1 MVALSGRKYPGSLC
15 ARTAQQ
21 ASDVPCPVIMK
32 RPVSRRS
39 GFTLVELLVVIA
51 IIAILAAMLLPVL
64 TKAKS
69 RAQSASCANNLRQL
83 EVCWH
88 MYAGDFAD
96 LLVPNNNVLAN
107 NMNTNFNG
115 ATWCY
120 GNPQIDATF
129 TNIQNGLLFP
139 YNQSVGIYHC
149 PADRS
154 TVMDPTTGALLSTP
168 RNRSYTMSQSVNGFP
183 EYSPFYFRIIP
194 WFKKLGAISYPN
206 ISDCMVFIDENE
218 TTIYDSEFGMPTD
231 FYNQGVTNWW
241 DLPADRHNQGAN
253 LSFADGHV
261 EHWKWNAPKV
271 YQYTNQLITADELAD
286 YSRLSAAIRQD
297 FSYPPNTWP

>member
-32 RPVSRRS
+32 RP
-39 GFTLVELLVVIA
+39 
-51 IIAILAAMLLPVL
+51 
-64 TKAKS
+64 
-69 RAQSASCANNLRQL
+69 AQSASCANNLRQL

-154 TVMDPTTGALLSTP
+154 TVMDPT
-168 RNRSYTMSQSVNGFP
+168 
-183 EYSPFYFRIIP
+183 
-194 WFKKLGAISYPN
+194 
-206 ISDCMVFIDENE
+206 
-218 TTIYDSEFGMPTD
+218 
-231 FYNQGVTNWW
+231 
-241 DLPADRHNQGAN
+241 
-253 LSFADGHV
+253 
-261 EHWKWNAPKV
+261 
-271 YQYTNQLITADELAD
+271 
-286 YSRLSAAIRQD
+286 
-297 FSYPPNTWP
+297 